1 MNNISDETAKR
12 HSLNDDHQGNG
23 ASLSSRQLPVL
34 LHRTREAL
42 AVHFRKVFIQ
52 HDLTDP
58 QWRVL
63 RILSHSDESDVAGL
77 AQQSYL
83 MGPSLSRI
91 LRDLTARRLIVRRA
105 SATDARRF
113 FHSLTPRGRRLL
125 EKVSPAFNPVYEEI
139 EKRFGID
146 RIQDLNSLLAEF
158 LLAIQFPAP
167 ESTAQSSAA
176 SIVNGGRHSK
186 RESNAAFGSGVK
198 YVHDRKRPG

>member
-1 MNNISDETAKR
+1 MSNISDKTPVSGHFDDEHRGKDTA
-12 HSLNDDHQGNG
+12 S
-23 ASLSSRQLPVL
+23 SSRQLPVL

-42 AVHFRKVFIQ
+42 AVHFRKVFAQ

-63 RILSHSDESDVAGL
+63 RILSHSDESDVADL

-91 LRDLTARRLIVRRA
+91 LRDLAARRLIVRRA

-113 FHSLTPRGRRLL
+113 FHSLTPSGRRLL
-125 EKVSPAFNPVYEEI
+125 ERVSPAFNPVFEEI

-146 RIQDLNSLLAEF
+146 RIQELNSLLAEF
-158 LLAIQFPAP
+158 LRAIQFPA
-167 ESTAQSSAA
+167 AQSTVSAPKTGTKA
-176 SIVNGGRHSK
+176 KGTRDLI
-186 RESNAAFGSGVK
+186 
-198 YVHDRKRPG
+198 RPG

>member
-1 MNNISDETAKR
+1 MSNISGKTATSGNLDDE
-12 HSLNDDHQGNG
+12 HQGKDT
-23 ASLSSRQLPVL
+23 ASSSRQLPVL

-42 AVHFRKVFIQ
+42 AVHFRKVFVQ

-63 RILSHSDESDVAGL
+63 RILSHSDEIDVAGL

-91 LRDLTARRLIVRRA
+91 LRDLAARRLIVRRA

-113 FHSLTPRGRRLL
+113 FHSLTPSGRRLL
-125 EKVSPAFNPVYEEI
+125 ERVSPAFDPLFEEI

-146 RIQDLNSLLAEF
+146 RIQELNSLLAEF
-158 LLAIQFPAP
+158 SRAIQFPAA
-167 ESTAQSSAA
+167 ESALSASKA
-176 SIVNGGRHSK
+176 PGTPRGR
-186 RESNAAFGSGVK
+186 SGRRQRR
-198 YVHDRKRPG
+198 DPLI